1 VPNTPGPQS
10 LPFPRSFLLAQSRQ
24 RLTATAKQ
32 GKTAAKTM
40 TSASSASPNESGGRF
55 RNRRK
60 TSNSLIELDDVD
72 LSRQVRRDFEAN
84 FLLANRRLHPGLHG
98 SSPWVFGGVRVRL
111 SDGRDTTWTA
121 LNSPIVFSAITYK

>member
-1 VPNTPGPQS
+1 SRKNR
-10 LPFPRSFLLAQSRQ
+10 FPLFRKHSRHQ
-24 RLTATAKQ
+24 TLTATAKQ
-32 GKTAAKTM
+32 GKTAATAM
-40 TSASSASPNESGGRF
+40 TSASSAFPNKSGGRF

-98 SSPWVFGGVRVRL
+98 SSPWVFYGVRARL
-111 SDGRDTTWTA
+111 SDERDATWMA
-121 LNSPIVFSAITYK
+121 PNS